1 MDIED
6 AEGEGEEEVV
16 GADDMYDIIC
26 VVKSSRFEL
35 ERPRRRIRV

>member
-6 AEGEGEEEVV
+6 EEGEGEEVV

>member
-6 AEGEGEEEVV
+6 EKEGEEAL